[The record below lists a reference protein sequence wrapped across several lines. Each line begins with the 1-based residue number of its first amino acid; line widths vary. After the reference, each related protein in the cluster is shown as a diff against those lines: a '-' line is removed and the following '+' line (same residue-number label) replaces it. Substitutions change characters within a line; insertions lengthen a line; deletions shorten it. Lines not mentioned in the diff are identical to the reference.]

1 MIALN
6 TRDKNLCSYTGF
18 IGILLTLTS
27 IIQLFVIAKEAS
39 VITWIFGIYIFTLVA
54 FSMLIAQH
62 HGAPYLLISATVGL
76 LIVDIMVSRNG
87 FFSLVIML
95 LFIYCTIVSLFIIMD
110 GLHQRLWKRTLSQQA
125 EEDRWRDKI

>member
-1 MIALN
+1 MTTLN
-6 TRDKNLCSYTGF
+6 TRDKNFCNYTGF

-39 VITWIFGIYIFTLVA
+39 VITWIFGIYLFTLVA

-62 HGAPYLLISATVGL
+62 HGAPYLLISSTLGL

-87 FFSLVIML
+87 LFSLVIML
-95 LFIYCTIVSLFIIMD
+95 LFIYCTLVSLFVMMD

-125 EEDRWRDKI
+125 EEDRWRDKL